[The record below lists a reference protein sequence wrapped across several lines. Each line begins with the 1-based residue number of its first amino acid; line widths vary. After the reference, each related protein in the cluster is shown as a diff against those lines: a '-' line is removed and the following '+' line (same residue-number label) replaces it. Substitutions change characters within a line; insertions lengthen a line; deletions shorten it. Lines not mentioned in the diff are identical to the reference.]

1 MKVALTV
8 WEGRISPLFDVTRM
22 LLIAD
27 IESHRVSEKHFEP
40 FDFDS
45 AFFRAEKLHDLG
57 VKVLICGGISGFF
70 DSFIEAKGIQIIP
83 FAAGAVNE
91 VLEAYVNGNL
101 FTERFRMPGCKLS
114 NDTQVSEED

>member
-27 IESHRVSEKHFEP
+27 IDNHEISQKHFEP
-40 FDFDS
+40 FDFNS

-70 DSFIEAKGIQIIP
+70 DSIIEEKGIQIIP

-101 FTERFRMPGCKLS
+101 FTEKFRMPGCKLS
-114 NDTQVSEED
+114 NDTQVSE